1 MADEPNI
8 EKNKQSFHEKKS
20 PSKWRGFYRALFI
33 IIVQM
38 SHNVEHRRNWN
49 FACVEQDK
57 HKAEW
62 FDCDML
68 LALKVDHP

>member
-8 EKNKQSFHEKKS
+8 EKNNNRFMTKAPPNGGAFVM
-20 PSKWRGFYRALFI
+20 LFI

-38 SHNVEHRRNWN
+38 SHKVEHCRNWN
-49 FACVEQDK
+49 FACVAQDK

>member
-8 EKNKQSFHEKKS
+8 EKNNNRFMKRKAPPF
-20 PSKWRGFYRALFI
+20 GGAFVMLFI

-38 SHNVEHRRNWN
+38 PHNVEHRRNWN